1 MKKFISLFMVLCLLL
16 SAFPFAFAADT
27 TEELTPNPEAY
38 PNFALDNWE
47 ALYVHA
53 IPGDDST
60 DAWQKWM
67 KDYGGFN
74 AEEGVRYFFLPAS
87 SEDSFIEL
95 YNGYLEDAVIG
106 DVTIPT
112 HTSAFV
118 PYTEGEAISVKVGET
133 RNYTFKV
140 LKSDA
145 EASLYINDITNS
157 YVDFEGNIQE
167 TDLWSFLIQNKENSV
182 STATY
187 SIVSKDGVQNG
198 DLKKIKGR
206 GNTNWKDYDKKPFN
220 INFKAMTTIGSTTS
234 KKFSLV
240 SNTKDSTLLRN
251 AIMYDLSK
259 DVGSPYYSDQSFID
273 FYVNGVYR
281 GSYIAC
287 QKVDLGKNTMV
298 PLKDESEDKETD
310 FSFLVEVDVWNYKND
325 TYFVSDKGYH
335 VVLKTPDLEDF
346 ETDSPEWQ
354 VRYNYIK
361 EKYQKLEDALYK
373 GTLADIEAICDIES
387 LAQQYLLQDLGKNCD
402 GGYTSTFF
410 TYNAA
415 EGKFYATPLWDC
427 DSDLGAVDVKRDNC
441 KTSTSDHTG
450 WTTRTAKYEGTI
462 NPYGQAFY
470 VKGTTSKGE
479 TFEELCARI
488 WNTNFVPKID
498 ILLGKAE
505 PAEGDLIK
513 SIDDYASSI
522 EKSTYINYIMWD
534 FAWLCQNMN
543 RSLNKSYTD
552 DVAGE
557 LTYLKDWVKA
567 RSEWMTSYF
576 NDEQEPEPTDPPVS
590 DDTRTVYFT
599 TDLGWNDVHYY
610 VWGSSIPMRWPGEK
624 AEFVRTTEYGADI
637 YKAVVNNAKVNKII
651 FNNGS
656 LGAQTISLDLTD
668 GILYSTTDPSGRIN
682 EAGQPY
688 YNAEAMAYTEPE
700 VPTEVLTSVPTEV
713 PTEEP
718 TPTPTEAP
726 TNPPT
731 EAPTEA
737 PTETPVKPTL
747 PLNTITAFCF
757 DPTGKTAGEKLE
769 EYGSKEEGYKAT
781 FGEGTLVASVNDDG
795 FRALEWSD
803 AEYGE
808 DEGIVPIMAAGS
820 KNPWGE
826 NPYVQITLNTK
837 GFKELTI
844 SLTSAGSKK
853 CPASWQL
860 AYSLDGETF
869 TDIENASYT
878 IALADRKTPIAYF
891 DGLALPEEISDKDAV
906 ILRLYAT
913 TDTTISGGVTAD
925 DPTGGELVL
934 NNIIITGNPL
944 EGATGI
950 IGDTD
955 EDSKVTIKDATL
967 IQKHLASLATISEKA
982 LPLAD
987 ANRDNR
993 LSINDATQ
1001 IQKLIAGL
1009 IEAL

>member
-1 MKKFISLFMVLCLLL
+1 MKKLISLIMVLCLLL

-27 TEELTPNPEAY
+27 ETELTPNPDAY
-38 PNFALDNWE
+38 PNFALDSWE
-47 ALYVHA
+47 ALYAHA

-67 KDYGGFN
+67 KDYQGFN
-74 AEEGVRYFFLPAS
+74 AEEGIRYFFLPATS
-87 SEDSFIEL
+87 DDSFVEI
-95 YNGYLEDAVIG
+95 YNGYSENAVVG

-118 PYTEGEAISVKVGET
+118 PYTEDEAISVKVGET
-133 RNYTFKV
+133 RSYTFKV

-145 EASLYINDITNS
+145 EASLYINDVTNS
-157 YVDFEGNIQE
+157 YVDVNGETQE
-167 TDLWSFLIQNKENSV
+167 TDLWSFLIQNKENYV

-187 SIVSKDGVQNG
+187 SIVSKDGVQDG

-206 GNTNWKDYDKKPFN
+206 GNTNWRDYDKKPFN
-220 INFKAMTTIGSTTS
+220 INFSSMTTIGSTTS

-298 PLKDESEDKETD
+298 PLKDESEDIETG
-310 FSFLVEVDVWNYKND
+310 FNFLLEVDVWNYAND

-335 VVLKTPDLEDF
+335 VVMKTPDLEDF
-346 ETDSPEWQ
+346 ETNSPEWQ
-354 VRYNYIK
+354 VRYDYIK
-361 EKYQKLEDALYK
+361 DKYQELEDALYK
-373 GTLADIEAICDIES
+373 GTLADVEAICDIES
-387 LAQQYLLQDLGKNCD
+387 LAQQYLLQDFGKNCD

-410 TYNAA
+410 TYNAE
-415 EGKFYATPLWDC
+415 EGKFYATPVWDC

-470 VKGTTSKGE
+470 VKGTTSTGE
-479 TFEELCARI
+479 TFEQVCARI
-488 WNTNFVPKID
+488 WNTNFVPKIN
-498 ILLGKAE
+498 ILLGNAE
-505 PAEGDLIK
+505 PAEGDLVK

-534 FAWLCQNMN
+534 FAWLCHDKN
-543 RSLNKSYTD
+543 RSLNKDYTD

-557 LTYLKDWVKA
+557 LAYLKDWVKA

-576 NDEQEPEPTDPPVS
+576 NGEQEPEPTDPPVS
-590 DDTRTVYFT
+590 GDTRTVYFT
-599 TDLGWNDVHYY
+599 TDLGWDDVHYY
-610 VWGSSIPMRWPGEK
+610 VWGTGSIPMRWPGEA
-624 AEFVRTTEYGADI
+624 AEYVTTTEYGSDI
-637 YKAVVNNAKVNKII
+637 YKAVVDNSKVNKII

-656 LGAQTISLDLTD
+656 LGAQTVSLDLKD
-668 GILYSTTDPSGRIN
+668 GVLYSTTDPSGRIN

-688 YNAEAMAYTEPE
+688 YNADSMPYTEPE
-700 VPTEVLTSVPTEV
+700 
-713 PTEEP
+713 
-718 TPTPTEAP
+718 TPTEAP
-726 TNPPT
+726 TN
-731 EAPTEA
+731 APTEA
-737 PTETPVKPTL
+737 PTNAPTETPTEEPTQAPTEEPTDAPAKPSL

-757 DPTGKTAGEKLE
+757 DPTGKTAGDKLE
-769 EYGSKEEGYKAT
+769 EYGNKEDGYKAT
-781 FGEGTLVASVNDDG
+781 FGEGTLVASVNDTG
-795 FRALEWSD
+795 YRALEWSD

-808 DEGIVPIMAAGS
+808 DEGMVPIMAAGG
-820 KNPWGE
+820 KNPWGS
-826 NPYVQITLNTK
+826 NPYVQITLSTK
-837 GFKELTI
+837 GYKDLAI

-878 IALADRKTPIAYF
+878 IALADRKTPIVYF
-891 DGLALPEEISDKDAV
+891 DSLALPEEFFDKDSV
-906 ILRLYAT
+906 VLRLYAVS
-913 TDTTISGGVTAD
+913 DATINGGTTAD

-934 NNIIITGNPL
+934 NNIIITGDPI
-944 EGATGI
+944 GGTTGI
-950 IGDTD
+950 MGDTD

-982 LPLAD
+982 LPFAD
-987 ANRDNR
+987 ANRDTK
-993 LSINDATQ
+993 LTVSDATQ